1 MKRGK
6 KTVLI
11 LLFIIFI
18 ISIAGYI
25 FINSIKS
32 SGTVD
37 YNKNVSIKGL
47 KNKVT
52 VYRDKFGIPHIIATN
67 EDDLYKVTGYI
78 QAQDRMWQMDLLRRV
93 TQGRLSEIFGK
104 DMVETDLILRSLRMP
119 EKSDYVLS
127 IISPEMLKALQNYA
141 DGVNQYIEE
150 NNLSFEFKVLGYKPE
165 KWTPKHSL
173 NLIGYM
179 AWNLETGWG
188 TESIM
193 YKMKNAVS
201 KEKFKELLPDMS
213 LQKTFVYPDFDKNL
227 QLDDSALTA
236 NLKKTE
242 KLAPSIFRASN
253 NWVVAGKKS
262 TTGKPIFSND
272 MHLGL
277 MIPGIWS
284 QIHQQIDGKL
294 DVTGVILPGQPFVIA
309 GHNADIAWGMTN
321 VMLDGA
327 DFYIETINPDNPNQY
342 KYNGSWKDMKVEK
355 EKIKISG
362 EDNPAEKEIKYT
374 HRGPVISGFKNIKDK
389 VISMHWIGNE
399 PSNELRTIYLL
410 NRAKNWKEFRNACS
424 SFKSVSQNI
433 AYADKEGNI
442 GLQCCAGIPER
453 KAPGYLFFPG
463 DTSLYDWNTF
473 VPFDSLPYIYNPENG
488 YVFSANNRT
497 IDKNY
502 PYYISEWFDLPNRA
516 NRIKQMLTAKDKL
529 SIEDFKKMQ
538 NDQHSVL
545 VDDMKPVILK
555 YINEMTDLTP
565 DEQKAL
571 DLLKNWDNVYSKDEV
586 APLIFEEFYLVLAK
600 NIIEDETGEK
610 LYKEF
615 QKTDLL
621 TNYLIDNT
629 IKKDGSLWCDDVNT
643 KDKVETLK
651 DMVQKSFKELI
662 PEFKKRTGKMITET
676 KWGDIHKLN
685 LQHPLGKNKMLNF
698 AFNLNRMPRV
708 GGSYHTVSPYSYNFN
723 DPYLANHGASH
734 RHIYDLSDF
743 DNSLSIIPTGVSDIP
758 SSKHYC
764 DQTDMY
770 IKGEY
775 HPDYISLKKIKENAV
790 YTAVFSPEGNKK

>member
-6 KTVLI
+6 KILGII
-11 LLFIIFI
+11 LLIVFIL
-18 ISIAGYI
+18 SIAGYI

-32 SGTVD
+32 SGAVD
-37 YNKNVSIKGL
+37 YNKAVTINGL
-47 KNKVT
+47 KDKVT
-52 VYRDKFGIPHIIATN
+52 VYRDKFGIPHIFATN

-104 DMVETDLILRSLRMP
+104 DMIEADVILRSLRMP
-119 EKSDYVLS
+119 EKSDMVLK
-127 IISPEMLKALQNYA
+127 IISPEMLSALQEYA

-150 NNLSFEFKVLGYKPE
+150 DNLSFEFKVLGYKPE
-165 KWTPKHSL
+165 KWTPKESL

-179 AWNLETGWG
+179 AWNLEMGWA

-193 YKMKNAVS
+193 YKMRNALS
-201 KEKFKELLPDMS
+201 KEKFRELLPDMN
-213 LQKTFVYPDFDKNL
+213 LQQTVVFPETDDNL
-227 QLDDSALTA
+227 QLSDSALA
-236 NLKKTE
+236 SGLNKIE
-242 KLAPSIFRASN
+242 KIAPPVFRASN

-262 TTGKPIFSND
+262 TTGMPIFSND

-284 QIHQQIDGKL
+284 QIHQYVDGKL

-309 GHNADIAWGMTN
+309 GHNEDIAWGMTN

-327 DFYIETINPDNPNQY
+327 DFYIETLNPENKDQY
-342 KYNGSWKDMKVEK
+342 KYNGEWKDMEVRKETIKV
-355 EKIKISG
+355 SG
-362 EDNPAEKEIKYT
+362 EDEPVIKEIRFT

-389 VISMHWIGNE
+389 TVSMHWIGNMQ
-399 PSNELRTIYLL
+399 SNELRSIYLL
-410 NRAKNWKEFRNACS
+410 NRASNWDEFRNACS

-442 GLQCCAGIPER
+442 GIQCCAGIPER

-463 DTSLYDWNTF
+463 DTSAYDWNSF
-473 VPFDSLPYIYNPENG
+473 VPFDSLPYTYNPECG

-497 IDKNY
+497 IGDDF
-502 PYYISEWFDLPNRA
+502 PYYISEWFDIPNRA
-516 NRIKQMLTAKDKL
+516 DRIKQMLTAKDKL

-538 NDQHSVL
+538 NDQHSIL
-545 VDDMKPVILK
+545 VDNMKPIILK
-555 YINEMTDLTP
+555 YIEEMDDLSP
-565 DEQKAL
+565 EEQKAL
-571 DLLKNWDNVYSKDEV
+571 TLLKEWDNVYDKDKV
-586 APLIFEEFYLVLAK
+586 APLIFEEYYLVLSK
-600 NIIEDETGEK
+600 NIIKDELGDT

-615 QKTDLL
+615 QKLDLL
-621 TNYLIDNT
+621 TNYLIDNV
-629 IKKDGSLWCDDVNT
+629 IKTGHSSWCDDVTT

-662 PEFKKRTGKMITET
+662 PEFKERTGKMITET

-685 LQHPLGKNKMLNF
+685 LQHPLGKNKMLNTV
-698 AFNLNRMPRV
+698 FNLNRMPRV

-770 IKGEY
+770 INGEY
-775 HPDYISLKKIKENAV
+775 HADYIGLDKVKENAV
-790 YTAVFSPEGNKK
+790 YTAVFSPSGK

>member
-6 KTVLI
+6 KIFLIVLFVLF
-11 LLFIIFI
+11 LL
-18 ISIAGYI
+18 SIAAYI
-25 FINSIKS
+25 FVNLIKS
-32 SGTVD
+32 SGLPD
-37 YNKNVSIKGL
+37 YNKTVNLKGL
-47 KNKVT
+47 KEKVT
-52 VYRDKFGIPHIIATN
+52 VYRDTYGVPHIIANN

-78 QAQDRMWQMDLLRRV
+78 SAQDRMWQMDLLRRV

-104 DMVETDLILRSLRMP
+104 DMVETDVILRSLRMP
-119 EKSDYVLS
+119 EKSDTVLK

-165 KWTPKHSL
+165 KWTPKESL

-193 YKMKNAVS
+193 YKMKNVLS
-201 KEKFKELLPDMS
+201 EDKFKELLPDMS
-213 LQKTFVYPDFDKNL
+213 LQKTYVYPKFDKKLKLEDSSLTENL
-227 QLDDSALTA
+227 R
-236 NLKKTE
+236 KIE
-242 KLAPSIFRASN
+242 KIAPSVFKASN

-262 TTGKPIFSND
+262 TTGQPIFSND

-284 QIHQQIDGKL
+284 QIHQQVEGKL

-327 DFYIETINPDNPNQY
+327 DFYIETLNPDNPKQY
-342 KYNGSWKDMKVEK
+342 KYNGEWKNMKIKKV
-355 EKIKISG
+355 KIKISG
-362 EDNPAEKEIKYT
+362 EENPVEKEIKFT
-374 HRGPVISGFKNIKDK
+374 HRGPIISGFKNIKDK
-389 VISMHWIGNE
+389 TVSMHWIGNE
-399 PSNELRTIYLL
+399 QSNELRTIYLL
-410 NRAKNWKEFRNACS
+410 NRAKNWNEFRSACS

-433 AYADKEGNI
+433 AYADKKGNI

-463 DTSLYDWNTF
+463 DTSEYDWDKF
-473 VPFDSLPYIYNPENG
+473 IPFDSLPYIYNPECG
-488 YVFSANNRT
+488 YVFSANNKT

-516 NRIKQMLTAKDKL
+516 DRIKQMLTAKDKL
-529 SIEDFKKMQ
+529 SIDDFKKMQ

-545 VDDMKPVILK
+545 VDNMKPVIVK
-555 YINEMTDLTP
+555 YIEEIKDLSP

-571 DLLKNWDNVYSKDEV
+571 DLLKDWNNVYDKDKV

-600 NIIEDETGEK
+600 NIIEDETGEE

-621 TNYLIDNT
+621 TNYMINNI
-629 IKKDGSLWCDDVNT
+629 IKKGNSSLCDDVNT
-643 KDKVETLK
+643 EKIETFK

-662 PEFKKRTGKMITET
+662 PEFKKKTNKMITET
-676 KWGDIHKLN
+676 KWGDIHKLK
-685 LQHPLGKNKMLNF
+685 LQHPLGKNGMLNF
-698 AFNLNRMPRV
+698 AFNLTRLPAV
-708 GGSYHTVSPYSYNFN
+708 GGSYHTVSPYSYDFK
-723 DPYLANHGASH
+723 DPYFANHGASH
-734 RHIYDLSDF
+734 RHIYNLADF

-758 SSKHYC
+758 SSKHFC

-775 HPDYISLKKIKENAV
+775 HPDYTSIKKIKENAV
-790 YTAVFSPEGNKK
+790 YKAQFMPEK